1 MNKGEDLG
9 ESVGVLTVLTV
20 LTGMSGAP
28 TGDDIMAEIKDLEI
42 RGCILNNP
50 ITEISVFQK

>member
-28 TGDDIMAEIKDLEI
+28 TGDDIMAEISDENLD
-42 RGCILNNP
+42 G
-50 ITEISVFQK
+50 SQ